1 MFRLRQD
8 RHKLSQGLKV
18 SFWGLA
24 RGKFSVNIEMNDFV
38 GSILQSKFFCK
49 SCCYILLSVTH
60 FKRRCIHSPYPI
72 HAADG
77 YYIRDSSCITL
88 LWLQHNHKVCV
99 ATTKRKL
106 VGYQNLSCSCVRMEF
121 VVGAI
126 SLSCE
131 LFSVS
136 RSYFRSCV
144 ARTTV

>member
-1 MFRLRQD
+1 
-8 RHKLSQGLKV
+8 
-18 SFWGLA
+18 
-24 RGKFSVNIEMNDFV
+24 MNDFV

-77 YYIRDSSCITL
+77 YYIRDSSCKTL